1 VELQCCAREQQQQW
15 TAEEDKRLLR
25 LQAARKSSF
34 SIAAQLRRSVSAIR
48 ARLGALKAK
57 SLPVLKTRHGQ
68 CRGQNGGPS
77 MMTSVSMEL
86 KAEGASLIEIA
97 NALGRTEA
105 VVKVRAHILKV
116 KANSLV

>member
-1 VELQCCAREQQQQW
+1 
-15 TAEEDKRLLR
+15 
-25 LQAARKSSF
+25 
-34 SIAAQLRRSVSAIR
+34 
-48 ARLGALKAK
+48 
-57 SLPVLKTRHGQ
+57 
-68 CRGQNGGPS
+68 
-77 MMTSVSMEL
+77 MEL